1 MPFCFAFT
9 KRIWQVLHIVSIPVK
24 LNSAWHFVQPISF
37 RSGLIFWPNFF
48 CCPEGLEMLIPSL
61 NNSFLPLFV
70 YLLFFSHF
78 SLPGVVWSSREEG
91 WKIRRWREG
100 TWRNRER
107 KKVLTCCV
115 CYFVVQCWQI
125 DFKTPCLHWL
135 DTVPPPLAKHRHHT
149 VTSWAPRLHPLGPTY
164 RQISVAFQGSFED
177 IPPPPQ

>member
-107 KKVLTCCV
+107 KKVLTCRV

-125 DFKTPCLHWL
+125 DFQTPCLHWL
-135 DTVPPPLAKHRHHT
+135 DTVPPPWSNIGTTQWHHGHRGCTRSGPHT
-149 VTSWAPRLHPLGPTY
+149 DKFLSRSRGPLKTSPR
-164 RQISVAFQGSFED
+164 
-177 IPPPPQ
+177 PP